1 VLGGFEKKMR
11 KVYMKSWKNLTLL
24 LAALALILTACGGRD
39 AVPTPQSTPL
49 PVDAVIAEGHL
60 VPNDDQTL
68 SFTVPGKVA
77 EILVE
82 KGQKVREGD
91 VLVRLADKEQAEAAL
106 AAAQLELTTA
116 QQAYDQLVRTEGL
129 SRADAWQAYM
139 DAQKARATAQ
149 RKWDNLNV
157 DDIEDRIDDAQA
169 EVNDRKKDLEDAQD
183 EFDKYVNLDRDNS
196 KRKSA
201 KDKLDD
207 AQTDYDNAVAK
218 LESTKRERDA
228 VRAALDQA
236 LADETEAKH
245 QYDISQDGPNAEQK
259 ALAEAR
265 LNNAKAQVASAENNL
280 TNYELKA
287 PFDGEVMDT
296 NVSVNQMVGPETWA
310 VVVAD
315 TSQWFIDTS
324 DLTELDVVNVAV
336 GQNVSITA
344 DALPGVTMTGVVQEI
359 SQTYK
364 SQSGDILYTV
374 RIKVNDLDPRMR
386 WGMTVEVTFEPLE

>member
-1 VLGGFEKKMR
+1 MKKWMILILPMT
-11 KVYMKSWKNLTLL
+11 VF
-24 LAALALILTACGGRD
+24 ALILTACGGGT
-39 AVPTPQSTPL
+39 PTPTVQTTPV
-49 PVDAVIAEGHL
+49 PADAVIAEGHL

-77 EILVE
+77 EVLVE
-82 KGQKVREGD
+82 KGQKVHEGD

-106 AAAQLELTTA
+106 ASAQLELTTA

-157 DDIEDRIDDAQA
+157 DDIENRIDDAQA

-183 EFDKYVNLDRDNS
+183 DFNKYVNLDKDNS

-201 KDKLDD
+201 KDKLDN
-207 AQTDYDNAVAK
+207 AQQDYDEAIAK
-218 LESTKRERDA
+218 LESVTRERDS
-228 VRAALDQA
+228 VRATLDQA
-236 LADETEAKH
+236 LADEAEAKH
-245 QYDISQDGPNAEQK
+245 QYDISQDGPNAEQQ

-265 LNNAKAQVASAENNL
+265 LNNAKAQIASAENNL
-280 TNYELKA
+280 ANYELKA

-364 SQSGDILYTV
+364 SQGGDILYTV

-386 WGMTVEVTFEPLE
+386 WGMTTEVTFEPLAKTSS

>member
-1 VLGGFEKKMR
+1 
-11 KVYMKSWKNLTLL
+11 MKSWKNLTLL
-24 LAALALILTACGGRD
+24 LVALALVLTACGGQA

-49 PVDAVIAEGHL
+49 PVDTVIAEGHL

-106 AAAQLELTTA
+106 AAAQLELITA
-116 QQAYDQLVRTEGL
+116 QQAYDQLFRTEGL

-169 EVNDRKKDLEDAQD
+169 EVNDRKKDLEDAQE
-183 EFDKYVNLDRDNS
+183 EFDKYINLDRDNS
-196 KRKSA
+196 KRKTA
-201 KDKLDD
+201 KNELDD
-207 AQTDYDNAVAK
+207 AQTDYDNAIAK
-218 LESTKRERDA
+218 LESTTRERDA
-228 VRAALDQA
+228 VRAALNQA

-265 LNNAKAQVASAENNL
+265 LNNAKAQVSSAENNL
-280 TNYELKA
+280 SNYELKA

-336 GQNVSITA
+336 GQKVNITA
-344 DALPGVTMTGVVQEI
+344 DALPGVTMAGVVQEI

-386 WGMTVEVTFEPLE
+386 WGMTVEATFEPLEKASS

>member
-1 VLGGFEKKMR
+1 MKKWMILILP
-11 KVYMKSWKNLTLL
+11 LTV
-24 LAALALILTACGGRD
+24 LALVLTGCGGGT
-39 AVPTPQSTPL
+39 PTPTVQTTPV
-49 PVDAVIAEGHL
+49 PADAVIAEGHL
-60 VPNDDQTL
+60 VPNDNLTL
-68 SFTVPGKVA
+68 SFAVPGKVA

-116 QQAYDQLVRTEGL
+116 QQAYDQLVRTDGL
-129 SRADAWQAYM
+129 SRAEAWQAYM

-157 DDIEDRIDDAQA
+157 DDIENRIDDAQA

-183 EFDKYVNLDRDNS
+183 DFNKYVNLDKDNS

-201 KDKLDD
+201 KDKLDN
-207 AQTDYDNAVAK
+207 AQQDYDEAIAK
-218 LESTKRERDA
+218 LESVTRERDS

-236 LADETEAKH
+236 LADEAEAKH
-245 QYDISQDGPNAEQK
+245 QYDISLDGPNTEQQ

-265 LNNAKAQVASAENNL
+265 LNNTKAQVASAENNL
-280 TNYELKA
+280 ANYELKA

-364 SQSGDILYTV
+364 SQGGDILYTV

>member
-1 VLGGFEKKMR
+1 MKK
-11 KVYMKSWKNLTLL
+11 WTNLILLLTALTLV
-24 LAALALILTACGGRD
+24 LTSCGGGT
-39 AVPTPQSTPL
+39 PTPTLQTTPI
-49 PVDAVIAEGHL
+49 PADAVIAEGHL

-106 AAAQLELTTA
+106 ASAQLELTTA

-183 EFDKYVNLDRDNS
+183 EFDKYVNLDRNNS

-201 KDKLDD
+201 KNKLDD
-207 AQTDYDNAVAK
+207 AQSDYDNAVAK
-218 LESTKRERDA
+218 LESTRRERDS

-280 TNYELKA
+280 ANYELKA

-296 NVSVNQMVGPETWA
+296 NVSVNEEVGPETWA

-344 DALPGVTMTGVVQEI
+344 DALPGVEMTGVVQEI

-364 SQSGDILYTV
+364 SQGGDILYTV

>member
-1 VLGGFEKKMR
+1 MVER
-11 KVYMKSWKNLTLL
+11 KVQMKKWMILILPMTVF
-24 LAALALILTACGGRD
+24 ALILTACGGGT
-39 AVPTPQSTPL
+39 PTPTVQTTPV
-49 PVDAVIAEGHL
+49 PADAVIAEGHL

-77 EILVE
+77 EVLVE
-82 KGQKVREGD
+82 KGQKVHEGD

-106 AAAQLELTTA
+106 ASAQLELTTA

-157 DDIEDRIDDAQA
+157 DDIENRIDDAQA

-183 EFDKYVNLDRDNS
+183 DFNKYVNLDKDNS
-196 KRKSA
+196 KRKTA
-201 KDKLDD
+201 KTKLDN
-207 AQTDYDNAVAK
+207 AQQDYDEAIAK
-218 LESTKRERDA
+218 LESVTRERDS
-228 VRAALDQA
+228 VRATLDQA
-236 LADETEAKH
+236 LADEAEAKH
-245 QYDISQDGPNAEQK
+245 QYDISLDGPNAEQK
-259 ALAEAR
+259 ALEEAR

-280 TNYELKA
+280 ANYELKA

-364 SQSGDILYTV
+364 SQGGDILYTV

-386 WGMTVEVTFEPLE
+386 WGMTTEVTFEPLAKTSS

>member
-1 VLGGFEKKMR
+1 MKKWMILILPMT
-11 KVYMKSWKNLTLL
+11 VF
-24 LAALALILTACGGRD
+24 ALILTACGGGT
-39 AVPTPQSTPL
+39 PTPTVQTTPV
-49 PVDAVIAEGHL
+49 PADAVIAEGHL

-77 EILVE
+77 EVLVE
-82 KGQKVREGD
+82 KGQKVHEGD

-106 AAAQLELTTA
+106 ASAQLELTTA

-157 DDIEDRIDDAQA
+157 DDIENRIDDAQA

-183 EFDKYVNLDRDNS
+183 DFNKYVNLDKDNS

-201 KDKLDD
+201 KDKLDN
-207 AQTDYDNAVAK
+207 AQQDYDEAIAK
-218 LESTKRERDA
+218 LESVTRERDS
-228 VRAALDQA
+228 VRATLDQA
-236 LADETEAKH
+236 LADEAEAKH
-245 QYDISQDGPNAEQK
+245 QYDISQDGPNAEQQ

-280 TNYELKA
+280 ANYELKA

-336 GQNVSITA
+336 GQNVCITA

-364 SQSGDILYTV
+364 SQGGDILYTV

-386 WGMTVEVTFEPLE
+386 WGMTTEVTFEPLAKTSS

>member
-1 VLGGFEKKMR
+1 MKKWMILILPL
-11 KVYMKSWKNLTLL
+11 VV
-24 LAALALILTACGGRD
+24 LALVLTACGGGT
-39 AVPTPQSTPL
+39 PTPAVQTTPI
-49 PVDAVIAEGHL
+49 PADTVIAEGHL

-77 EILVE
+77 EVLVE

-106 AAAQLELTTA
+106 ASAQLELTTA
-116 QQAYDQLVRTEGL
+116 QQTYNQLVRTEGL

-157 DDIEDRIDDAQA
+157 DDIENRIDDAQA

-183 EFDKYVNLDRDNS
+183 DFNKYVNLDKDNS

-201 KDKLDD
+201 KNKLDN
-207 AQTDYDNAVAK
+207 AQQDYDDAIAK
-218 LESTKRERDA
+218 LESVTRERDS
-228 VRAALDQA
+228 VRAVLDQA
-236 LADETEAKH
+236 LADEAEAKH
-245 QYDISQDGPNAEQK
+245 QYDISQDGPNADQK

-344 DALPGVTMTGVVQEI
+344 DALPGVTMTGVVQEV

-364 SQSGDILYTV
+364 SQGGDILYTV

-386 WGMTVEVTFEPLE
+386 WGMTVEVTFEPLAKASS

>member
-1 VLGGFEKKMR
+1 MKKWMILILPMT
-11 KVYMKSWKNLTLL
+11 VF
-24 LAALALILTACGGRD
+24 ALILTACGGGT
-39 AVPTPQSTPL
+39 PTPTVQTTPV
-49 PVDAVIAEGHL
+49 PADAVIAEGHL

-77 EILVE
+77 EVLVE
-82 KGQKVREGD
+82 KGQKVHEGD

-106 AAAQLELTTA
+106 ASAQLELTTA

-157 DDIEDRIDDAQA
+157 DDIENRIDDAQA

-183 EFDKYVNLDRDNS
+183 DFNKYVNLDKDNS

-201 KDKLDD
+201 KDKLDN
-207 AQTDYDNAVAK
+207 AQQDYDEAIAK
-218 LESTKRERDA
+218 LESVTRERDS
-228 VRAALDQA
+228 VRATLDQA
-236 LADETEAKH
+236 LADEAEAKH
-245 QYDISQDGPNAEQK
+245 QYDISQDGPNAEQQ

-280 TNYELKA
+280 ANYELKA

-364 SQSGDILYTV
+364 SQGGDILYTV

-386 WGMTVEVTFEPLE
+386 WGMTTEVTFEPLAKTSS

>member
-1 VLGGFEKKMR
+1 MKKWMILILPMT
-11 KVYMKSWKNLTLL
+11 VM
-24 LAALALILTACGGRD
+24 ALILTACGAGT
-39 AVPTPQSTPL
+39 PTPTAQMTPI
-49 PVDAVIAEGHL
+49 PADVVIAEGHL
-60 VPNDDQTL
+60 APNDDQTL

-106 AAAQLELTTA
+106 ASAQLELTSA
-116 QQAYDQLVRTEGL
+116 QQAYDQLVRTDGL
-129 SRADAWQAYM
+129 GRADAWQAYM

-157 DDIEDRIDDAQA
+157 DDIENRIDDAQA

-183 EFDKYVNLDRDNS
+183 DFNKYVNLDKDNS

-201 KDKLDD
+201 KNKLDN
-207 AQTDYDNAVAK
+207 AQQDYDEAIAK
-218 LESTKRERDA
+218 LESVTRERDS
-228 VRAALDQA
+228 VRAALDRA
-236 LADETEAKH
+236 LADEAEAKH
-245 QYDISQDGPNAEQK
+245 QYEISQGGPNAEQK

-287 PFDGEVMDT
+287 PFDGEIMDS

-364 SQSGDILYTV
+364 SQGGDILYTV
-374 RIKVNDLDPRMR
+374 RIKVDDIDTRMR
-386 WGMTVEVTFEPLE
+386 WGMSVEVTFEPLEKTST

>member
-1 VLGGFEKKMR
+1 MKKLMILILPL
-11 KVYMKSWKNLTLL
+11 M
-24 LAALALILTACGGRD
+24 ALALTLTACGSGT
-39 AVPTPQSTPL
+39 PTPTPLSTPISA
-49 PVDAVIAEGHL
+49 DAVIAEGHL
-60 VPNDDQTL
+60 VPNDDLTL
-68 SFTVPGKVA
+68 SFTVRGKVA
-77 EILVE
+77 EILIE

-106 AAAQLELTTA
+106 TSAHLELTTA
-116 QQAYDQLVRTEGL
+116 QQAYDQLIRTDGL
-129 SRADAWQAYM
+129 GRSEAWQAYL

-218 LESTKRERDA
+218 LEATTRERDS

-236 LADETEAKH
+236 LADEAEAKH
-245 QYDISQDGPNAEQK
+245 QYDISLDGPNAEQK

-265 LNNAKAQVASAENNL
+265 LNNAKAQVASSENTL
-280 TNYELKA
+280 ANYELKA

-296 NVSVNQMVGPETWA
+296 NVSVNEMVGPETW
-310 VVVAD
+310 VVTVAD
-315 TSQWFIDTS
+315 TSQWYIDTS

-344 DALPGVTMTGVVQEI
+344 DALPGVEMTGVVQEI

-374 RIKVNDLDPRMR
+374 RIKVNDVDPRMR
-386 WGMTVEVTFEPLE
+386 WGMTVEVTFEPLEKASP

>member
-1 VLGGFEKKMR
+1 MKKWMILILP
-11 KVYMKSWKNLTLL
+11 LTVFT
-24 LAALALILTACGGRD
+24 LILTACGGGT
-39 AVPTPQSTPL
+39 PTPTAQTTPI
-49 PVDAVIAEGHL
+49 PADVVIAEGHL

-91 VLVRLADKEQAEAAL
+91 VLVRLADKEQAEATL
-106 AAAQLELTTA
+106 ASAQLELTTA

-183 EFDKYVNLDRDNS
+183 DFNKYVNLDKDNS

-201 KDKLDD
+201 KNKLDD

-218 LESTKRERDA
+218 LESTTRERDA

-236 LADETEAKH
+236 LADEAEAKH
-245 QYDISQDGPNAEQK
+245 QYDISLDGPNAEQK

-280 TNYELKA
+280 ANYELKA

-324 DLTELDVVNVAV
+324 DLTELDVINVAV

-344 DALPGVTMTGVVQEI
+344 DALPGVTMAGVVQEI

-364 SQSGDILYTV
+364 SQGGDILYTV
-374 RIKVNDLDPRMR
+374 RVKVNDLDPRMR
-386 WGMTVEVTFEPLE
+386 WGMTVEVTFEPLEKTSS